1 MLNSP
6 NPPFFPDNAFGTK
19 AGSGQGDQWGLDKK
33 KKEREKRR
41 KGGGKGETK
50 IPMAKLQ
57 RFYTST
63 NRIYSLSG
71 WKRFVKNSGD
81 VFLRISCTEIAP
93 HSTLYTYFL
102 ERDRH
107 VPPVPF
113 LNSNVHLFDAARE
126 KVDRNVSTIFKL

>member
-1 MLNSP
+1 
-6 NPPFFPDNAFGTK
+6 
-19 AGSGQGDQWGLDKK
+19 
-33 KKEREKRR
+33 
-41 KGGGKGETK
+41 
-50 IPMAKLQ
+50 MAKLQ

-93 HSTLYTYFL
+93 HSTLYTYFHWK
-102 ERDRH
+102 RDRH

-113 LNSNVHLFDAARE
+113 FNSNVQPSSTQLE

>member
-6 NPPFFPDNAFGTK
+6 NPLSFPITPWNQGWVRPR
-19 AGSGQGDQWGLDKK
+19 GSMDEKREERERKK
-33 KKEREKRR
+33 KR
-41 KGGGKGETK
+41 GAK

-113 LNSNVHLFDAARE
+113 LNSNLHLFDAARE